1 MKERKKEKKQMKFNS
16 EESIKVLKYAV
27 EKEKAAEDFYTEKA
41 QTVHEPAARGIFK
54 DLAGDEH
61 KHFEMVSA
69 LLNQAES
76 GAKTSSITLPP
87 TSSPKERVEA
97 IFNQLKGGKLPHLTE
112 KATAKEVLTFALELE
127 KQSFDHYSQ
136 AAEDTENNETV
147 AVYRFLAG
155 EENKHYIMIDNAI
168 DFIEDP
174 GRWLYEEEN
183 LIFRL

>member
-1 MKERKKEKKQMKFNS
+1 MKFNS

-41 QTVHEPAARGIFK
+41 QTVQEPGTRKIFE

-61 KHFEMVSA
+61 KHFEMVSD

-76 GAKTSSITLPP
+76 GAETSSITLPP
-87 TSSPKERVEA
+87 VSKPKERIEK
-97 IFNQLKGGKLPHLTE
+97 IFNKLKGGERPHLNE
-112 KATAKEVLTFALELE
+112 KATAQEILTFALEIE
-127 KQSFDHYSQ
+127 KLSFDHYSQ
-136 AAEDTENNETV
+136 AAEKAEDSET
-147 AVYRFLAG
+147 AAIYRFLAG

-168 DFIEDP
+168 DFIDDP
-174 GRWLYEEEN
+174 DKWLYEEEN